1 MTRGCSERRCATPM
15 RCARPRIISATC
27 RTSPLRRTCASL
39 PSTFS
44 TARPQNLT
52 PRPSGTATRRRCWR
66 TSRPSKP
73 ARSKSAGRPLPRR
86 IGWSISWRRCAAVS
100 PRTPKEPRR
109 VREPRQLRRANGR
122 ECHAAPRRGASAQ
135 PRRDR
140 VSGMNEPVSKLARC
154 AIYTRK
160 SSEHNLDLAF
170 TSLDAQRE
178 ACEAY
183 IKSQASEG
191 WRLVSDHYDD
201 GGLSGA
207 SLERPALQALL
218 ADVRARK
225 VDTVVVYKVDR
236 LTRSLADF
244 AKLIELFET
253 HSVSFVSVT
262 QSFNTSSSMGR
273 LTLNVLLSFAQFERE
288 VIGERVRDKIAAS
301 KRKGI
306 WVGGPVPLGYA
317 AVDKKIVVVPA
328 EAAAVRTIFARYLE
342 LGSVRALAENLDR
355 RGIRSKPRPLSDG
368 SIIGGGRFGVG
379 ALAHLLKNRFYIG
392 EVVYC
397 GDVHR
402 GEHEPILDS
411 ALFDAVQGKLAAQAV
426 ARRCRLRGSPALLTG
441 RIFDDGGNRMSP
453 THANKGG
460 ARYRYYVSQAV
471 LQKKPHAPGSVSRV
485 PAAELEALVLAAL
498 RNHLNASGAGEQLP
512 DNDRDLVERHVERVT
527 LTANHVELRLRQ
539 IVEQVQELDAH
550 DGASTSSQPAIT
562 TIKTIAIPWTNPVP
576 AAVKGIIHVPA
587 HNTPIKPGR
596 REALLIAIAKARQWM
611 DDLAHGRVTSFA
623 VIARREG
630 KVERHIRLLAPL
642 AFLSPRIVSAL
653 LEGTAPADLTVMALV
668 RALPYS
674 WTEQERRVGT

>member
-1 MTRGCSERRCATPM
+1 MTRGSSERRCATPM
-15 RCARPRIISATC
+15 RSARPRITSATC

-73 ARSKSAGRPLPRR
+73 ASFKSASRPLPRR

-109 VREPRQLRRANGR
+109 VREPQQLRRANGR
-122 ECHAAPRRGASAQ
+122 ECHAAPRRRASAQ

-183 IKSQASEG
+183 IKSQAHEG
-191 WRLVSDHYDD
+191 WRAIPDHYDD
-201 GGLSGA
+201 GAFSGA
-207 SLERPALQALL
+207 SLDRPALQQLL
-218 ADVRARK
+218 ADIRAGTIDI
-225 VDTVVVYKVDR
+225 VLVYKVDR

-244 AKLIELFET
+244 AKLIELFDA
-253 HSVSFVSVT
+253 HDVSFVSVT

-288 VIGERVRDKIAAS
+288 LIGERVRDKIAAS

-317 AVDKKIVVVPA
+317 AVGKKIVVVA
-328 EAAAVRTIFARYLE
+328 VEAAAVRTIFARYVE
-342 LGSVRALAENLDR
+342 LGSVRALAEDLDR

-392 EVVYC
+392 EVVYR

-411 ALFDAVQGKLAAQAV
+411 ALFAAVQGKLAAQAV
-426 ARRCRLRGSPALLTG
+426 ARRCRLRGAPAILTG
-441 RIFDDGGNRMSP
+441 RLFDICGNRMSP
-453 THANKGG
+453 SHTNKRG

-471 LQKKPHAPGSVSRV
+471 LQKKPQAPGSVRPLQPSRRL
-485 PAAELEALVLAAL
+485 PSPGPIRCRPPSRASSMCPHTTRRSNRAA
-498 RNHLNASGAGEQLP
+498 
-512 DNDRDLVERHVERVT
+512 
-527 LTANHVELRLRQ
+527 
-539 IVEQVQELDAH
+539 
-550 DGASTSSQPAIT
+550 
-562 TIKTIAIPWTNPVP
+562 
-576 AAVKGIIHVPA
+576 
-587 HNTPIKPGR
+587 
-596 REALLIAIAKARQWM
+596 AR
-611 DDLAHGRVTSFA
+611 
-623 VIARREG
+623 
-630 KVERHIRLLAPL
+630 
-642 AFLSPRIVSAL
+642 
-653 LEGTAPADLTVMALV
+653 
-668 RALPYS
+668 
-674 WTEQERRVGT
+674 